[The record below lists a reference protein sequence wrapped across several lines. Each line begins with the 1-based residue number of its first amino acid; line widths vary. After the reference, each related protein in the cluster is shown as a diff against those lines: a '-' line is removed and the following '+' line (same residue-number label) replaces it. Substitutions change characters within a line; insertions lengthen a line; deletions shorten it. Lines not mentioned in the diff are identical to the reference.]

1 MNSIV
6 IPPNVVPSCSI
17 KYDDPTKDLEITRNT
32 QSTRPPVIEVVAG
45 DPVMAAI
52 SNSTADTTGEADEAI
67 SGRRL
72 EFAFISAA
80 YRYRPA
86 GSLENDPP
94 SYEQSLCRRSNLHQA
109 LTTPHPGKPFTAL
122 YPISATGGIFSQ
134 NVLVNTGPGDEYE
147 ALEPPSY
154 LHVISVNPLRR
165 PRVKYGG
172 SIYTYECDV
181 KTMREKVNGAL
192 RICLHHRCN
201 RVVIGDFGLGS
212 IYRNPPKELA
222 EIWRDLL
229 LLDPVLRGQFER
241 VIFAF
246 EDPTQSTTQ
255 YHWDELQRRSMQ
267 RQRSRGL
274 AAAEISSQLN
284 RTTAEQSHSRA
295 PTDMAVFQSVFHP
308 DEIERVLQTPDP
320 RCSIAMVL
328 S

>member
-17 KYDDPTKDLEITRNT
+17 KYNNPTKDLEITRNT
-32 QSTRPPVIEVVAG
+32 QSTKPPVIEVVAG

-52 SNSTADTTGEADEAI
+52 SNAIDDTASEADQAG
-67 SGRRL
+67 SGGRVRV
-72 EFAFISAA
+72 AFISAA
-80 YRYRPA
+80 YRWQPA
-86 GSLENDPP
+86 GFHPTDPP
-94 SYEQSLCRRSNLHQA
+94 SYEQDLCQRSNLYQA
-109 LTTPHPGKPFTAL
+109 LTTPHPGEPSTVL
-122 YPISATGGIFSQ
+122 YPISTTGGIFSQ

-154 LHVISVNPLRR
+154 LHVISVTPLRR
-165 PRVKYGG
+165 PRVKDRGT
-172 SIYTYECDV
+172 IYTMYSNECDAN
-181 KTMREKVNGAL
+181 TMREKINGAL
-192 RICLHHRCN
+192 RICLYHRCN

-212 IYRNPPKELA
+212 IYRNPPNELA

-229 LLDPVLRGQFER
+229 LLDPVLRGQFEC

-255 YHWDELQRRSMQ
+255 YHWDGLLRRNLKRRST
-267 RQRSRGL
+267 
-274 AAAEISSQLN
+274 AEGTCSAST
-284 RTTAEQSHSRA
+284 RTTAEYLHSRA
-295 PTDMAVFQSVFHP
+295 PTDMALFQSVFHP

-320 RCSIAMVL
+320 RCSIAMML